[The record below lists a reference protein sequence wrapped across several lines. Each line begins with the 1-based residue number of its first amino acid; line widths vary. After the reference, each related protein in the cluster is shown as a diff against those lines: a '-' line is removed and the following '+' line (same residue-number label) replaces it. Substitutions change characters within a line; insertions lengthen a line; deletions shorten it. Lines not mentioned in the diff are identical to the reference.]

1 MPLLSIITIN
11 YNDAAG
17 LKKTIDSVINQTY
30 TEFEYIIIDGGSSD
44 SSLQIIKENANQ
56 INYWVSET
64 DKGIYNA
71 MNKGIEAAKGEYLLF
86 LNSGDYLLDSLVLKK
101 VITFMENDH
110 NKDIYY
116 GDLMMQR
123 IEEEPFHAIYPDELS
138 LYHFTNSS
146 APHQA
151 SFIKKSLLKENN
163 GYSENYKIISDW
175 LFFISAWLKNAKFC
189 HMPIT
194 VSFFTLDG
202 ISCSPLVNNEKEKV
216 YENELSFLKSDIIQ
230 LRDYRYFKL
239 SRLHQWIKK
248 IMSFI
253 KY

>member
-1 MPLLSIITIN
+1 MLIITIN

-101 VITFMENDH
+101 VI
-110 NKDIYY
+110 
-116 GDLMMQR
+116 
-123 IEEEPFHAIYPDELS
+123 
-138 LYHFTNSS
+138 
-146 APHQA
+146 
-151 SFIKKSLLKENN
+151 
-163 GYSENYKIISDW
+163 
-175 LFFISAWLKNAKFC
+175 
-189 HMPIT
+189 
-194 VSFFTLDG
+194 
-202 ISCSPLVNNEKEKV
+202 
-216 YENELSFLKSDIIQ
+216 
-230 LRDYRYFKL
+230 
-239 SRLHQWIKK
+239 
-248 IMSFI
+248 
-253 KY
+253 